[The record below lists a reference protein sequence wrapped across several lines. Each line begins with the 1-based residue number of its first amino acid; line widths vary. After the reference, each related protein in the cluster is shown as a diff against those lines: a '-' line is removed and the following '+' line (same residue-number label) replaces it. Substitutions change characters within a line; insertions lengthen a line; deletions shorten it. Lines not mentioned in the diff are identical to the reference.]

1 VPGAV
6 TRQTID
12 PAGGRGQPHAARAA
26 ARRYHLSAQWVVAQQ
41 VEQLAARVLVNLE
54 DLWLEPGPQ
63 HVPGTGPERSN
74 WRRRATHR
82 LEAFTAMPAVNDTL
96 RWLARAQTPSPPRQL
111 RTGDAASSERSS

>member
-1 VPGAV
+1 M

-26 ARRYHLSAQWVVAQQ
+26 AQWVVAQQ

-63 HVPGTGPERSN
+63 NVPGTGPERSN

-82 LEAFTAMPAVNDTL
+82 LETFTAMPAVNDTL